1 MSDTGKTTASHSS
14 SPLSPPL
21 CIFSFFPMPCF
32 NDFFSFNTYRPSV
45 LHQITALCFFMP
57 PIKSHSLCFL
67 PFHSLSVALYLS
79 LLFTCS
85 LLECQHEEMPVFLYP
100 SFRKTPIFPK
110 APHPTTITNNNSDSQ
125 KATLVRPL
133 AFTSS
138 EKTN

>member
-57 PIKSHSLCFL
+57 PIKPHSLTLFPSISQPL
-67 PFHSLSVALYLS
+67 RRFISQSVAHLLS
-79 LLFTCS
+79 AG
-85 LLECQHEEMPVFLYP
+85 V
-100 SFRKTPIFPK
+100 
-110 APHPTTITNNNSDSQ
+110 PT
-125 KATLVRPL
+125 
-133 AFTSS
+133 
-138 EKTN
+138 